1 MQLRPLTI
9 DNKPIFDEFNRQ
21 EGMPL
26 SHYAFAPIFIWQEF
40 YKLYFTIISCPS
52 NSQNG
57 KTTVR
62 DYLCV
67 FARQGNEYYMPILPV
82 PCTIHDDHYL
92 KIVDNCY
99 QFMVNSNRNPQFARI
114 ENVPEEIFPIFK
126 NRGYGS
132 YLKEIEY
139 IYNAKDIG
147 ELRGNRYKS
156 QRNAYNTF
164 INHHPTYIYEPY
176 QTTDRLAC
184 LNLYETW
191 RKARAEKS
199 DDLIYQAMLDDS
211 NSAQKIGIS
220 HAEALEL
227 VGRVVRINNEV
238 RSYTFGYE
246 LNCETFCILFEIS
259 DLSIKGL
266 AQYIYR
272 EFCKELMSSYRLI
285 NAMDDSG
292 LDNLKRVK
300 LAYHPTCLIP
310 SYNITRN

>member
-21 EGMPL
+21 EGMSL
-26 SHYAFAPIFIWQEF
+26 SHYAFAPIYIWQKF
-40 YKLYFTIISCPS
+40 YKLYFTIISCPR

-67 FARQGNEYYMPILPV
+67 FAKQGNEYYMPILPV
-82 PCTIHDDHYL
+82 PCTIHDDDYL
-92 KIVDNCY
+92 NIVHNCY

-114 ENVPEEIFPIFK
+114 ENVPEEMLPLFK
-126 NRGYGS
+126 DSGFDF
-132 YLKEIEY
+132 YLKETEY
-139 IYNAKDIG
+139 IYSSKDVG
-147 ELRGNRYKS
+147 ELRGNRYKPK
-156 QRNAYNTF
+156 RNAYNSF
-164 INHHPTYIYEPY
+164 IKQNLSYKYEPY
-176 QTTDRLAC
+176 QSTDQEVC

-199 DDLIYQAMLDDS
+199 DDPIYHAMLDDS
-211 NSAQKIGIS
+211 RSAQKIGIS
-220 HAEALEL
+220 HAEKLGL
-227 VGRVVRINNEV
+227 VGRIVRINDEV

-246 LNCETFCILFEIS
+246 LNSDTFCILFEIS

-266 AQYIYR
+266 AQYTYR

-300 LAYHPTCLIP
+300 LAYHPKCLIP
-310 SYNITRN
+310 SYNITLY